1 MGNLRNLVARAVLA
15 LVDDARKLQ
24 SAQVDM
30 LDGESRADVE
40 RFQQYGFTSVP
51 EPGAEAVMIAIGG
64 SRSHMVAIAV
74 DDRRYRKRN
83 LKEGEVCLY
92 TKFGDYVLLKD
103 DGTIE
108 VKASNKVLVDAED
121 VFCTGNLHVRGN
133 IICDEMVSDANGTM
147 QEMRDRYNGHTHGAT
162 PPPSPGMD

>member
-1 MGNLRNLVARAVLA
+1 MASLRNLVARAVLA

-24 SAQVDM
+24 AAQVDM

-51 EPGAEAVMIAIGG
+51 EPGAEAVMLAVGG

-74 DDRRYRKRN
+74 DDRRYRKRG

-92 TKFGDYVLLKD
+92 SKFGDYVLLKD

-108 VKASNKVLVDAED
+108 VKASNKVLVDAPD
-121 VFCTGNLHVRGN
+121 VHCTNNLHVRGN
-133 IICDEMVSDANGTM
+133 IICDGMVSDANGTM